1 MPLLSEAL
9 ESDNFEQYNSLNLS
23 STNVQ
28 RLCSN
33 FVGSE
38 SFVESSLS
46 VILALC
52 ETNLKESNEFNNFYV
67 KGYLPLIRKG
77 FVTHILGLAVYVKE
91 GVFLH
96 RNCLWKTLSI
106 PIFVF
111 YFIHL
116 SYFLFPYQLPF
127 YSLQKVADAV
137 SSNI

>member
-9 ESDNFEQYNSLNLS
+9 ESDNFESYNSLNLS

-91 GVFLH
+91 GVSVAQELSLGNSKDSYLCFLLH
-96 RNCLWKTLSI
+96 S
-106 PIFVF
+106 V
-111 YFIHL
+111 
-116 SYFLFPYQLPF
+116 SYFLFLY
-127 YSLQKVADAV
+127 
-137 SSNI
+137 